1 MARLNEIDLNLD
13 NYSLD
18 DILNLFNLRG
28 SYTVDDLKVARKIVF
43 KTHPDKSNLDKKYFL
58 FFGNAYNILVKV
70 LRFRDSS
77 NMDKQKQERNRYQS
91 IELTEEQ
98 KTILERHSGTK
109 GFTKLFNEMFDRE
122 FRRNEGGHG
131 DWLKSDSGLYEEEK
145 GLSKEEAMSKYKNT
159 VRSLV
164 VHNGIQ
170 DGSSVR
176 SGAALGESEI
186 TDFSSDVF
194 ASCRYED
201 VRKAHTES
209 VIGVTEED
217 IDTNR
222 PNTVLSL
229 RTARAQQDITPMSEK
244 ESNKVFAS
252 QNESETNLG
261 THRAFQLIKEDQRA
275 QEINKRWWGQL
286 KQLHN

>member
-13 NYSLD
+13 NYSLN
-18 DILNLFNLRG
+18 DILNLFSLKS
-28 SYTVDDLKVARKIVF
+28 SYNVDDLKQARKVVL

-77 NMDKQKQERNRYQS
+77 SMDKQREERSRYQS
-91 IELTEEQ
+91 IDLSEEQ
-98 KTILERHSGTK
+98 RTILERHSGTK
-109 GFTKLFNEMFDRE
+109 GFTKLFNDMFDKE
-122 FRRNEGGHG
+122 FRRNDGGHG
-131 DWLKSDSGLYEEEK
+131 DWLKSDSDLYKEEK
-145 GLSKEEAMSKYKNT
+145 GLSKEEAMNKYKNT

-176 SGAALGESEI
+176 GGAALGENEI

-209 VIGVTEED
+209 VVGVTDED
-217 IDTNR
+217 FDNNR

-229 RTARAQQDITPMSEK
+229 RTARSQQDVAPISED
-244 ESNKVFAS
+244 ESYKLLAR
-252 QNESETNLG
+252 QNDSETTIG
-261 THRAFQLIKEDQRA
+261 THRAFQLVKEDQRA